1 MKRVWI
7 AIAALLIGLA
17 ASFASAPRAQ
27 AFCAAD
33 PGTGGPCGNCPNL
46 KIIKVYCLQ

>member
-17 ASFASAPRAQ
+17 ASFAGAPKAQ
-27 AFCAAD
+27 AVCMQTYEGD
-33 PGTGGPCGNCPNL
+33 PCGNCPNL